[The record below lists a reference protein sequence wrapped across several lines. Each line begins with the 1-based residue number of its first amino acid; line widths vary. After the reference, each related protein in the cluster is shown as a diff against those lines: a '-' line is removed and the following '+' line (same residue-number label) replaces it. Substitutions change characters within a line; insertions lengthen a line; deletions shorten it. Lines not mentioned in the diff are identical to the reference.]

1 MKLSEAIKELESLSP
16 SEKAIEIVLQA
27 LENYKR
33 RYELAI
39 KQNVK
44 DYKNS
49 RKKIKEL
56 IKNKNHKILE
66 SVHPSPLSANRGFF
80 GSKPFSQTNQFLIS
94 HGQTPINW

>member
-56 IKNKNHKILE
+56 IKNKSINI
-66 SVHPSPLSANRGFF
+66 SGFRCIAVQDLQELL
-80 GSKPFSQTNQFLIS
+80 K
-94 HGQTPINW
+94 